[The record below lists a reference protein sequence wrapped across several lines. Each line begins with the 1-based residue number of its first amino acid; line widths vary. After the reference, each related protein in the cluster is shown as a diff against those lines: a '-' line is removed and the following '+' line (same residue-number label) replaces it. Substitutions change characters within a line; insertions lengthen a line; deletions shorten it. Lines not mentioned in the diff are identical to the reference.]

1 MPTKL
6 TFGIILDVWIYINR
20 FSIKH
25 LILNLFLYKTR
36 SLGCVIYEL
45 ITLNYAFDVNDQD
58 CTREQRTARIREMVR
73 SPEVPLPLINIAA
86 DHDLK
91 KILEK

>member
-1 MPTKL
+1 MAKKL

-25 LILNLFLYKTR
+25 LILNLFLFKTR
-36 SLGCVIYEL
+36 SVGCVIYQF
-45 ITLNYAFDVNDQD
+45 ITLNYAFDINDGG
-58 CTREQRTARIREMVR
+58 EQRIARIRHLVR

-91 KILEK
+91 IILEK